1 VSVVAQPASLA
12 VPEALAPLAHVPR
25 AWRSLQAREVWTAL
39 AIGAGISLVSLL
51 TSLELVLGEDR
62 PSLAALLLTSAVL
75 PMLYVLIALLCW
87 APVDRGRAEGARRW
101 LHIGLALAITALLCA
116 WVVRPVVFELPAVQ
130 RDWAREQARNKGMA
144 AKKPPSNAFMQLRET
159 LAVLVFG
166 GLGFV
171 LLEVRRRRRVDNQA
185 LAAILSERAT
195 VSRRVFESRL
205 AAMQAQVEPQFLFN
219 TLVDIEALYERDAQR
234 ADRILDDLIAYLRV
248 ALPRLRETGA
258 SAGSLLAEE
267 IDLVRAYL
275 DVVAA
280 RHAGRP
286 QVRFV
291 IDAECGGA
299 SFYPML
305 LLPLVQRGVRG
316 AAQDEP
322 PPADRV
328 EITAKRAHDDVFIVL
343 RVHAPGLC
351 EEHPELARVRER
363 LDGLYGSRAALYCSE
378 PKRGITEFTLKIPY
392 QVSEFRDDARDE
404 VRDDARDD
412 LRNDFRD
419 QLRGE
424 FR

>member
-1 VSVVAQPASLA
+1 
-12 VPEALAPLAHVPR
+12 
-25 AWRSLQAREVWTAL
+25 
-39 AIGAGISLVSLL
+39 
-51 TSLELVLGEDR
+51 
-62 PSLAALLLTSAVL
+62 
-75 PMLYVLIALLCW
+75 
-87 APVDRGRAEGARRW
+87 
-101 LHIGLALAITALLCA
+101 
-116 WVVRPVVFELPAVQ
+116 
-130 RDWAREQARNKGMA
+130 
-144 AKKPPSNAFMQLRET
+144 
-159 LAVLVFG
+159 
-166 GLGFV
+166 
-171 LLEVRRRRRVDNQA
+171 
-185 LAAILSERAT
+185 
-195 VSRRVFESRL
+195 
-205 AAMQAQVEPQFLFN
+205 
-219 TLVDIEALYERDAQR
+219 
-234 ADRILDDLIAYLRV
+234 
-248 ALPRLRETGA
+248 
-258 SAGSLLAEE
+258 
-267 IDLVRAYL
+267 
-275 DVVAA
+275 
-280 RHAGRP
+280 
-286 QVRFV
+286 VRFV

>member
-1 VSVVAQPASLA
+1 
-12 VPEALAPLAHVPR
+12 
-25 AWRSLQAREVWTAL
+25 
-39 AIGAGISLVSLL
+39 
-51 TSLELVLGEDR
+51 
-62 PSLAALLLTSAVL
+62 
-75 PMLYVLIALLCW
+75 
-87 APVDRGRAEGARRW
+87 
-101 LHIGLALAITALLCA
+101 
-116 WVVRPVVFELPAVQ
+116 
-130 RDWAREQARNKGMA
+130 
-144 AKKPPSNAFMQLRET
+144 
-159 LAVLVFG
+159 
-166 GLGFV
+166 
-171 LLEVRRRRRVDNQA
+171 
-185 LAAILSERAT
+185 
-195 VSRRVFESRL
+195 
-205 AAMQAQVEPQFLFN
+205 MQAQVEPQFLFN

-392 QVSEFRDDARDE
+392 QVSEFRDE
-404 VRDDARDD
+404 VRDAVRHDERDD

-419 QLRGE
+419 QLRGK